1 MIPGTDEPLGPLGG
15 AAQLLRQPHYFLN
28 ACGETLAWI
37 DEGKLPE
44 ENVEAAR
51 AVRDALPLSATAVRA
66 AVPCGAAAGQL
77 CEWVMAMLG
86 GIRRTS
92 TSDCL
97 SPSMALPDVTGDAM
111 RRLGRL
117 SACGQALQEILAT
130 IPPTPLETGG
140 QAEANVL
147 QHHLGCSGRFREALQ
162 ICAELKTERASAAD
176 GPFVTPG
183 DKIYLDPS
191 VVPALLSTRKPD
203 RGRAR
208 IGITCAGI
216 ERLKK
221 FARAPL
227 ALHLCNNMA
236 LLRESIAK
244 QSLMEAKEI
253 CNQTSDHKALIKKLG
268 CAPHGGWSDLCDDVK
283 YGKKKYQAM
292 LQEAVNNRIGT
303 IVIDLDDVEQFCKK
317 ELKEPDLH
325 MTLGQK
331 ADRAL
336 GNVMRYRLFFY
347 EVCDALQP
355 ARDGGYRAEGAA
367 KARDAVQCWRER
379 LSKQKDGR
387 DTPMGD
393 GHEQQ
398 GGALPKDCG
407 VPAKLKNPWDIRFK
421 PRGTCQSIPLRQ
433 IRAESV
439 GALIQLDCL
448 VVNLSQVK
456 PKVEVVTYHCETCG
470 SEIFQSVEGENYT
483 PPKECPSQKCR
494 DNKQSGNLRCNI
506 RTSAFTKHQD
516 RDDVMEHKI
525 QEALQ
530 HSGDRLYEHAA
541 KSIAPEIFGALATGD
556 RSPNRCQE
564 HPAASKYPGISK
576 ERFENVRLCV
586 FWAVVKK
593 NIAVI
598 QDGLKIRGDIH
609 TLMMGDPGVA
619 KSQLLKQVCA
629 IAPRSVY
636 TTGKGSTGVGLT
648 ATVNRDNATGEVTL
662 EGGSLVLADMGVCC
676 IDETTILAAAN
687 PVYGRYN
694 PYKSPVENIDL
705 PAALLS
711 RFDLV
716 FLLLDTV
723 DCDKDK
729 QLAEHVTKVHSAYE
743 KKEIEGGMELE
754 DSDVLGLG
762 FKPYNHKFM
771 RAFVRKARSYEPVLD
786 DALRNDIAD
795 AYVAMRDDEKRD
807 GIQEKKSYTTPRTL
821 LAIMRL
827 SQAHARARFSNRVER
842 QDFDEA
848 MRLMKASKDERRT
861 RRTRRAGA
869 GMRREK
875 RILADLS
882 RRDSV
887 KDGWVDVTHVV
898 SMAGHKALT
907 KELVMEGIESWQSL
921 GVVTMNPEKTMVQF
935 LVPVE

>member
-1 MIPGTDEPLGPLGG
+1 
-15 AAQLLRQPHYFLN
+15 
-28 ACGETLAWI
+28 
-37 DEGKLPE
+37 
-44 ENVEAAR
+44 
-51 AVRDALPLSATAVRA
+51 
-66 AVPCGAAAGQL
+66 
-77 CEWVMAMLG
+77 
-86 GIRRTS
+86 
-92 TSDCL
+92 
-97 SPSMALPDVTGDAM
+97 
-111 RRLGRL
+111 
-117 SACGQALQEILAT
+117 
-130 IPPTPLETGG
+130 
-140 QAEANVL
+140 
-147 QHHLGCSGRFREALQ
+147 
-162 ICAELKTERASAAD
+162 
-176 GPFVTPG
+176 
-183 DKIYLDPS
+183 
-191 VVPALLSTRKPD
+191 
-203 RGRAR
+203 
-208 IGITCAGI
+208 
-216 ERLKK
+216 
-221 FARAPL
+221 
-227 ALHLCNNMA
+227 NNMA

-253 CNQTSDHKALIKKLG
+253 CNQTSDHKALIKKFIQTYE
-268 CAPHGGWSDLCDDVK
+268 SDLCDDVK

-325 MTLGQK
+325 MSQSVLDLQQSIES
-331 ADRAL
+331 L
-336 GNVMRYRLFFY
+336 VSCVEGNVMRYRLFFY

-379 LSKQKDGR
+379 LSKQK
-387 DTPMGD
+387 
-393 GHEQQ
+393 EQQ

-506 RTSAFTKHQD
+506 RTSAFTKHQEMKVQEMSD
-516 RDDVMEHKI
+516 HVPQGGVPRSISVLLEGDLTRQVLAGDAITLTGVYYPHSLPYFQKMKMRTPTTQRMFIEAHHIQKHKKGYSETAVDEDVMEHKI

-541 KSIAPEIFGALATGD
+541 KSIAPEIFGHED
-556 RSPNRCQE
+556 
-564 HPAASKYPGISK
+564 
-576 ERFENVRLCV
+576 
-586 FWAVVKK
+586 VKK
-593 NIAVI
+593 ALLLVLIGSYTKQM

-676 IDETTILAAAN
+676 IDEFDKMEEGDRTAIHEVMEQQTVSIAKAGITTTLNCRTTILAAAN

-848 MRLMKASKDERRT
+848 MRLMKASKESIELS
-861 RRTRRAGA
+861 APA
-869 GMRREK
+869 K
-875 RILADLS
+875 RGQNPLDVIYEILADLS